1 MSIKKN
7 EISVPKVL
15 EIIENVNSKIKTMT
29 AYEDELGIHRS
40 SIKRRI
46 KDLGYYF
53 KSDTNQWLKG
63 DINQMKN
70 NQVNI
75 DDIVTKGNDEA
86 LVTKEVSQKN
96 EKKKVDILLN
106 NAVNQIKSLEDNSQ
120 DVEKKESA
128 KEIIERTS
136 PTNKKEDVAPVG
148 RPKKTGEYKR
158 FNMEL
163 PVDLLKALK
172 RKALEEDT
180 TATEII
186 VKLLSDNI
194 ENKYR

>member
-96 EKKKVDILLN
+96 EKRRLIFCLIMQLIKLNRLKTIPKMLRKKNLL
-106 NAVNQIKSLEDNSQ
+106 
-120 DVEKKESA
+120 
-128 KEIIERTS
+128 
-136 PTNKKEDVAPVG
+136 
-148 RPKKTGEYKR
+148 
-158 FNMEL
+158 
-163 PVDLLKALK
+163 
-172 RKALEEDT
+172 RK
-180 TATEII
+180 
-186 VKLLSDNI
+186 
-194 ENKYR
+194 